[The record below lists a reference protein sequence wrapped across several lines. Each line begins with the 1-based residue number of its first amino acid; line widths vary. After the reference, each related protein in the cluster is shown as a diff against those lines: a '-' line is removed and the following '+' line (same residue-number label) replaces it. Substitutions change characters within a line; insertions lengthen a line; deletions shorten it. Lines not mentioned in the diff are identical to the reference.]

1 MSTCMPDRRILM
13 IGFTQPALAMDT
25 FETMSD
31 AEYSSQSAYLGTR
44 REEAPW

>member
-13 IGFTQPALAMDT
+13 IGSAQPALAMDT
-25 FETMSD
+25 FETISD